1 MKVKELI
8 NQLKGLPQNEEILIT
23 SMDDR
28 FCCEDFEVHSEVE
41 DGAQELIMN
50 VFIDEYTEGDTPEN
64 KYSEVVKLPNKRVFV
79 DKTTGDV
86 HIGYKYG
93 HGTRTLKYEDLVKL
107 AWTLDYGNSIN
118 DTLTHVDL
126 PHDYPAEAIAEEND
140 YLEERIGE

>member
-8 NQLKGLPQNEEILIT
+8 NQLKGLPQDEEILIT

-28 FCCEDFEVHSEVE
+28 FCCADFEVHSEVE

-79 DKTTGDV
+79 NKATGDV
-86 HIGYKYG
+86 LIGYRYG
-93 HGTRTLKYEDLVKL
+93 HGMRTLKYEDLVKL
-107 AWTLDYGNSIN
+107 AWTLDYGNNIN
-118 DTLTHVDL
+118 NTLDHVDL

>member
-28 FCCEDFEVHSEVE
+28 FCCADFEVHSEVE

-107 AWTLDYGNSIN
+107 AWTLDYGNRIN